1 MFFSLVRNLV
11 KDDFYLNF
19 LDMIFRFSLV
29 MLLFCSCVLTAQ
41 NKEVRTQPSD
51 VTVFLQSAKVTEI
64 AKVSLVEGKNMI
76 KVIGLPNAVDD
87 NSYQVGLSHQALL
100 LSVTPS
106 TNFLKSNE
114 YTVEEQKLLDKKKNL
129 KTDQKFLQAE
139 INTLNGELTLIEQN
153 QKIGNNESGWS
164 AEQLSTLATYYTKRT
179 LAIRQSLVRKSIEM
193 ENLNSKLHDIEQQIK
208 ESVKDKNVNRK
219 EVLLEVQSSKALTS
233 TLKITYVINA
243 ARWQP
248 FYDIRAKST
257 KEPVDIITKG
267 KIYQNSGKDWKN
279 VNLSVST
286 YLPRANQNRPILNPF
301 YVRESVGNVLL
312 EQVNA
317 RDLQSYSNSLM
328 LREESDALEDVAVT
342 QVLGQQL
349 NVLYAVNGQQNV
361 STNANGQTFI
371 LDKQSAEAEYV
382 HHSVPK
388 LTEDVFLL
396 ANIKDWQS
404 LNLLLAEANI
414 YFQDN
419 YLGKTTI
426 NPNTTLSEFPI
437 SLGVDERI
445 VVNRRL
451 LDNLRSTKLLSSKK
465 VDNYSYEI
473 KVRNN
478 SKEAIT
484 LEILDQI
491 PISQNSKIEVLNVES
506 NEGDLDKNT
515 GSILW
520 KKDILSGSGNTI
532 TFSYQLK
539 YPKELQ
545 LQFY

>member
-1 MFFSLVRNLV
+1 
-11 KDDFYLNF
+11 
-19 LDMIFRFSLV
+19 
-29 MLLFCSCVLTAQ
+29 MLLFFSHALTAQ

-51 VTVFLQSAKVTEI
+51 VMVFLKSAKVTEV
-64 AKVSLVEGKNMI
+64 AQVNLVQGKNII
-76 KVIGLPNAVDD
+76 KVIGLPNSVDD
-87 NSYQVGLSHQALL
+87 NSYQVGLSNQGLL
-100 LSVTPS
+100 LSVIPS

-114 YTVEEQKLLDKKKNL
+114 YTNEEQKLLDKKKNL

-139 INTLNGELTLIEQN
+139 INTLNGELKLIEQN

-164 AEQLSTLATYYTKRT
+164 AEELAKLASYYAERT
-179 LAIRQSLVRKSIEM
+179 LEIRQMLVRKSIDLEAID
-193 ENLNSKLHDIEQQIK
+193 NKLMDVERQIK

-219 EVLLEVQSSKALTS
+219 ELLLEIESSKASTS
-233 TLKITYVINA
+233 TLKITYITNA
-243 ARWQP
+243 AGWQP

-257 KEPVDIITKG
+257 KEPIDIVTKG
-267 KIYQNSGKDWKN
+267 KIYQNTGKDWEN

-286 YLPRANQNRPILNPF
+286 YLPRSNQNRPVLNPF
-301 YVRESVGNVLL
+301 YVRESVDNVLSG
-312 EQVNA
+312 QVSGRN
-317 RDLQSYSNSLM
+317 LKSFSNSLV
-328 LREESDALEDVAVT
+328 LRDDSVALDEVVVT
-342 QVLGQQL
+342 QVLSQQL
-349 NVLYAVNGQQNV
+349 NVLYAVNGRQNV
-361 STNANGQTFI
+361 STNISGQTFI
-371 LDKQSAEAEYV
+371 LDRQSAEAEYV

-396 ANIKDWQS
+396 ANIKNWQS
-404 LNLLLAEANI
+404 LNLLLTEANI

-478 SKEAIT
+478 SRETIK

-491 PISQNSKIEVLNVES
+491 PITQNDKIEVLNIEL
-506 NEGDLDKNT
+506 NGGDLDENS

-520 KKDILSGSGNTI
+520 KQDVLSGKASTF

-539 YPKELQ
+539 YPKEFQ
-545 LQFY
+545 IQFY